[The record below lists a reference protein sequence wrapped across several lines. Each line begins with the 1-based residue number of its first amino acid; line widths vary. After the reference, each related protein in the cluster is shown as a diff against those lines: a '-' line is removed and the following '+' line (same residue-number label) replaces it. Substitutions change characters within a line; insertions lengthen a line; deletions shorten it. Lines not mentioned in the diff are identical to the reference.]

1 MGMRKAETGGR
12 GIGGVFDRRRALAVL
27 LFSWGTGCDEAPS
40 PVEAPAEPTPVDCD
54 AAPQVTWATWGEG
67 FFRNYCTGC
76 HSSQNSEARFGAP
89 PAVDLDTEAA
99 ALAMAARIR
108 VRVLEQH
115 DMPRGGGIPAED
127 LVLLERYL
135 DCAEAR

>member
-1 MGMRKAETGGR
+1 
-12 GIGGVFDRRRALAVL
+12 
-27 LFSWGTGCDEAPS
+27 
-40 PVEAPAEPTPVDCD
+40 
-54 AAPQVTWATWGEG
+54 
-67 FFRNYCTGC
+67 
-76 HSSQNSEARFGAP
+76 
-89 PAVDLDTEAA
+89 
-99 ALAMAARIR
+99 MAARIR